1 MAVYKIFPEKDA
13 TLYSEYPSMNSGI
26 DEIIEATT
34 AQSIA
39 GDPTVSRYLIKFNQS
54 EI

>member
-13 TLYSEYPSMNSGI
+13 TIYSEYPDMNTGI

-34 AQSIA
+34 GTAVS
-39 GDPTVSRYLIKFNQS
+39 GGNPTYNNGATRIDK
-54 EI
+54 